1 MKDLSVMTIEQ
12 RAFYLAKRAYA
23 AEWRKKN
30 REKLNE
36 YQRNFYLKQGEKK
49 SMSET
54 PKSDND

>member
-30 REKLNE
+30 REKINE
-36 YQRNFYLKQGEKK
+36 YQKNFYLKQAEKT
-49 SMSET
+49 SMSDT
-54 PKSDND
+54 PISDND

>member
-12 RAFYLAKRAYA
+12 RNFYLAKRAYA

-30 REKLNE
+30 REKLKE
-36 YQRNFYLKQGEKK
+36 YQRNFYLKQGKKK

-54 PKSDND
+54 PISDND

>member
-1 MKDLSVMTIEQ
+1 MTIEQ

-23 AEWRKKN
+23 AKWRKKN
-30 REKLNE
+30 REKINE
-36 YQRNFYLKQGEKK
+36 YQRNFYLKKGEKT